1 MLAEIVWDMETLFV
15 AGGCTVAIVG
25 TVAHFWAQVERA
37 KSDNELK
44 RRLVEQGKSAEEIE
58 RIISAKSPK
67 D

>member
-1 MLAEIVWDMETLFV
+1 MLADIVWDMQTLSV
-15 AGGCTVAIVG
+15 AGGVAFMIVIV
-25 TVAHFWAQVERA
+25 VARSWAQIERA

-58 RIISAKSPK
+58 RIIAAKSPK